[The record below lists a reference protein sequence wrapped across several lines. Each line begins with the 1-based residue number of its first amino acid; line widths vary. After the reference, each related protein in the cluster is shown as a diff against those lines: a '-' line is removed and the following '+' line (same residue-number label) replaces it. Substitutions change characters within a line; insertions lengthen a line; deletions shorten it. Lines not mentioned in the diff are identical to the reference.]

1 MLRESEAET
10 EAGGRRSSSVVFA
23 EEIWRKTVPPAST
36 CAKRR
41 HTAGPQRGDKGRTI
55 PHCGGAFTATTAATT
70 AFPSLPRPAGCE
82 IDEGPAADQ
91 WPTNGRRPAG
101 FVKGTSESYEH
112 STHVGWRSAPH
123 LHTSLHAPRAHMS
136 GWTAGI
142 GRGLVARRNAAD
154 GLSGHT

>member
-10 EAGGRRSSSVVFA
+10 EAGGRRSSSVVLTG
-23 EEIWRKTVPPAST
+23 EIWRKTVPPAST
-36 CAKRR
+36 CE
-41 HTAGPQRGDKGRTI
+41 
-55 PHCGGAFTATTAATT
+55 TAAHRR
-70 AFPSLPRPAGCE
+70 AAAGRQRAHDPALAARSLRQRLPPQPSLLCRVQRDARLTRVRQPA
-82 IDEGPAADQ
+82 
-91 WPTNGRRPAG
+91 NGRRPAG